1 MLWGNQACA
10 ACREA
15 CTSQPQSPVCLEPA
29 LHNRRSPRATAGSL
43 CATGFS
49 MWHLSSP
56 TRDQTHIPASEDGLL
71 TPGPP
76 GKPRVHCFPQWLYKI
91 TVPQTRHEISLF
103 STFLPAVISPCFDDS
118 HSNKELNMAKQPTL
132 SF

>member
-10 ACREA
+10 ARREA
-15 CTSQPQSPVCLEPA
+15 PTSQPRSPVCLEPA
-29 LHNRRSPRATAGSL
+29 LHWRSPWATAGSL

-71 TPGPP
+71 TPDHQGS
-76 GKPRVHCFPQWLYKI
+76 PRVHCFPQWLYQI
-91 TVPQTRHEISLF
+91 TVPQTMHKISLF
-103 STFLPAVISPCFDDS
+103 STFLPAVISPRFDDS